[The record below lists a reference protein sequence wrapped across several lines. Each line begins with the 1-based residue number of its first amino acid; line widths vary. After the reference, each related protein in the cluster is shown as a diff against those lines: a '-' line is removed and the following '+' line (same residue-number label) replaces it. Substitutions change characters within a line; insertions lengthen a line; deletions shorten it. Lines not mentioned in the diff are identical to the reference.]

1 MRIRAPTDTPAPAF
15 PDPRPPPGH
24 RRTAPQPGPAGPA
37 LTPGRA
43 PPPCRPPAG
52 ASHRGRRPG
61 RAAARTRSGPRPR
74 GRRRRAP
81 GRASTRCLAEASAAS
96 PSGPRPTASA
106 VIPSPWPGR
115 RHCRGSASGSGRRRR
130 CPTRPRA
137 RALPPLVGDARVAL
151 QAVAL
156 TPRAGSYEAS
166 RPSFEGRAYSVA
178 PSRAGAAIRSPEWT
192 IARSVPRCAAS
203 SGRTAARVRRCG
215 GRLPRAPGRTA
226 RPPGRPG
233 PRPSP
238 DPPGGDSTPRGATEY
253 VRGPC
258 DGLVGA
264 RDGPADPGPRTAM
277 DLSPVRCKRAARP
290 SR

>member
-24 RRTAPQPGPAGPA
+24 RRTAPQPGPAGAA

-43 PPPCRPPAG
+43 PPPGRPPAG
-52 ASHRGRRPG
+52 ASDRGRRPG

-137 RALPPLVGDARVAL
+137 RALPPFVG
-151 QAVAL
+151 
-156 TPRAGSYEAS
+156 
-166 RPSFEGRAYSVA
+166 GRAS
-178 PSRAGAAIRSPEWT
+178 
-192 IARSVPRCAAS
+192 
-203 SGRTAARVRRCG
+203 
-215 GRLPRAPGRTA
+215 
-226 RPPGRPG
+226 RPPGRSADAPCGIVRGLGPVLRGQGVLGRAVARRSRHQVPGVDDRPFRAEVRGEQRAHGGARAPVWREAPEG
-233 PRPSP
+233 PRPNGAAS
-238 DPPGGDSTPRGATEY
+238 GAT
-253 VRGPC
+253 
-258 DGLVGA
+258 
-264 RDGPADPGPRTAM
+264 
-277 DLSPVRCKRAARP
+277 RP
-290 SR
+290 SAVAGSPRR